1 MPLSFY
7 AASVGVFTRMLSNL
21 DAILAKAEANAAER
35 KFSPDNFVGMRLAPD
50 MHPLAFQI
58 QSATDRPKFFVAR
71 VTGEPGPSWP
81 DDEKTFAELKARVQ
95 KGLTFLK
102 GVEAGKID
110 GIEDK
115 LVALKIRGE
124 DVQWPAQKY
133 LLENVY
139 PNFFFHVTTAYD
151 ILRHAGVPIGKRDFT
166 G

>member
-7 AASVGVFTRMLSNL
+7 AVSVGTFVRMLTNL
-21 DAILAKAEANAAER
+21 DGILAKAEANAAER
-35 KFSPDNFVGMRLAPD
+35 KFSPDNFVGLRLAPD
-50 MHPLAFQI
+50 MNPFAFQI
-58 QSATDRPKFFVAR
+58 QSATDRSKFFVAR

-81 DDEKTFAELKARVQ
+81 DDEKTFAELRERLQ

-102 GVEAGKID
+102 SVDASKID
-110 GIEDK
+110 GVEDK
-115 LVALKIRGE
+115 LIPLKQRGE